1 MSAAKA
7 GQRAHELIC
16 PCCHNVALVIGYA
29 VRRYRCRF
37 CDTPAIPTGR
47 GATLGPQGALADGWW
62 EPDGDATVA
71 AIVRLTAAFPGTVVL
86 LRDEAGDAVDEEEP

>member
-7 GQRAHELIC
+7 GQRASELIC

-47 GATLGPQGALADGWW
+47 GVTLGPQGALADGWW
-62 EPDGDATVA
+62 LPDDDDTVV
-71 AIVRLTAAFPGTVVL
+71 AIARLTAAFPGTVVVL
-86 LRDEAGDAVDEEEP
+86 ASHAVDQEEP